1 MRFRTLEAWLRW
13 QEGLHPHSIDLGL
26 ERVSAVATDI
36 GLVRFKCPVL
46 TVGGTN
52 GKGSCVALLQAMLVA
67 GGYRVG
73 AFTSPH
79 LVRYNERITIGGRL
93 ATDDELIDAFA
104 RIDAARGERSLTF
117 FEFNTLAA
125 LLLFQRESLDAVLLE
140 VGLGGR
146 LDAVNI
152 VDADV
157 ALLTSVALDHC
168 EWLGNTVEEIGREK
182 AGIFRAGR
190 PAVLGTA
197 AMPQSVFAAAH
208 TLGRATQDSGYR
220 LSFPDRDRPLGM
232 GRPHLASA
240 RPAAARAGWTAPARQ
255 CGGCDRCA
263 VGIAQPTTH
272 RSKFHCARFAR
283 GAIARALRGR
293 AGGASVDPGRRA
305 QSGGGGAAWPRT
317 CGRSLPVVA
326 LWPSWACSRTRTLR
340 HSSHR
345 RATRRS
351 VDCRGHLRPERHE
364 RAPNFAR
371 VRHRGS
377 MTTAWKHQTSPRHVA
392 CARSEA
398 RAGDRIVVF
407 GSFQTVGPA
416 LEWLERE
423 TSSSAILA
431 RRGR

>member
-1 MRFRTLEAWLRW
+1 MRFRTLDDWLRW
-13 QEGLHPHSIDLGL
+13 QEGLHPRSIDLGL
-26 ERVSAVATDI
+26 ERVHEVAADL
-36 GLVRFKCPVL
+36 GLGQFKCPVV

-52 GKGSCVALLQAMLVA
+52 GKGSCVALLEAMLFA
-67 GGYRVG
+67 AGYRVG
-73 AFTSPH
+73 AFMSPH
-79 LVRYNERITIGGRL
+79 LVRYNERIRVSGRL

-104 RIDAARGERSLTF
+104 RIDAARGNRSLTF

-125 LLLFQRESLDAVLLE
+125 LQLFQRESLDAVLLE

-190 PAVLGTA
+190 PAVLGSA

-208 TLGRATQDSGYR
+208 ALGAQLRIPGIDFHFRTATDSWEWADRQWR
-220 LSFPDRDRPLGM
+220 LHDLPL
-232 GRPHLASA
+232 PALAGQRQPA
-240 RPAAARAGWTAPARQ
+240 NAAAA
-255 CGGCDRCA
+255 
-263 VGIAQPTTH
+263 IAALSAL
-272 RSKFHCARFAR
+272 RSRLPIEA
-283 GAIARALRGR
+283 GAIARGLREVRLKGR
-293 AGGASVDPGRRA
+293 FEAVPGDPQWILDVA
-305 QSGGGGAAWPRT
+305 HNLEAAELLAT
-317 CGRSLPVVA
+317 NL
-326 LWPSWACSRTRTLR
+326 RTLP
-340 HSSHR
+340 SSGR
-345 RATRRS
+345 TLAVVGVLRDKDAAALVAPLLPLVDQWIAAGTSGPRGMSAAELRARS
-351 VDCRGHLRPERHE
+351 APRLDNHCLEAADIAEACRI
-364 RAPNFAR
+364 
-371 VRHRGS
+371 
-377 MTTAWKHQTSPRHVA
+377 
-392 CARSEA
+392 ARSEA

-423 TSSSAILA
+423 SSPSAILA

>member
-1 MRFRTLEAWLRW
+1 MRFRTLDDWLRW
-13 QEGLHPHSIDLGL
+13 QEGLHPRSIDLGL
-26 ERVSAVATDI
+26 ERVREVAADL
-36 GLVRFKCPVL
+36 GLGQFKCPVV

-52 GKGSCVALLQAMLVA
+52 GKGSCVALLEAMLFA
-67 GGYRVG
+67 AGYRVG

-79 LVRYNERITIGGRL
+79 LVRYNERIRVSGRL

-104 RIDAARGERSLTF
+104 RIDAARGDRSLTF

-125 LLLFQRESLDAVLLE
+125 LHLFQRESLDAVLLE

-157 ALLTSVALDHC
+157 ALLTSVAIDHC

-190 PAVLGTA
+190 PAVLGSA

-208 TLGRATQDSGYR
+208 ALGAQLRIPGIDFHFRTATASWEWADRQWR
-220 LSFPDRDRPLGM
+220 LHDLPL
-232 GRPHLASA
+232 PALAGQRQPA
-240 RPAAARAGWTAPARQ
+240 NAAAA
-255 CGGCDRCA
+255 
-263 VGIAQPTTH
+263 IAALSAL
-272 RSKFHCARFAR
+272 RSRLPIEA
-283 GAIARALRGR
+283 GAIARGLREVRLKGR
-293 AGGASVDPGRRA
+293 FEVVPGDPQWILDVA
-305 QSGGGGAAWPRT
+305 HNLEAAELLAT
-317 CGRSLPVVA
+317 NL
-326 LWPSWACSRTRTLR
+326 RTLP
-340 HSSHR
+340 SSGR
-345 RATRRS
+345 TLAVVGVLRDKDAAALVAPLLPLVDQWIAAGTSGPRGMSAAELRARS
-351 VDCRGHLRPERHE
+351 APRLDNHCLEAADIAEACRI
-364 RAPNFAR
+364 
-371 VRHRGS
+371 
-377 MTTAWKHQTSPRHVA
+377 
-392 CARSEA
+392 ARSEG

-423 TSSSAILA
+423 SSPSAILA